1 MCLITR
7 TTYTSC
13 IHTKVYTDRTA
24 YHAYYFRS
32 AGPEKCRKVQ
42 VNEVKIEGV
51 CEGCLEE
58 WNDRG
63 DARRE
68 DGCGKEGIELS
79 TWGGKARVLETSE
92 GA

>member
-13 IHTKVYTDRTA
+13 KHTKVYTDRTA
-24 YHAYYFRS
+24 YHAYYFRG
-32 AGPEKCRKVQ
+32 AEPGKCKMAH

-58 WNDRG
+58 LGERR

-68 DGCGKEGIELS
+68 DGGGKEGR
-79 TWGGKARVLETSE
+79 TQ
-92 GA
+92 